1 MSTKL
6 FVGSLSWNTTDQM
19 LQDFFATVGNVVSAK
34 VIMDRQ
40 TGRSRGFGFVEYG
53 TGEEAEKAVQELNGK
68 ELDGRQISVNEARP
82 QENRTGGGGSFQGGR
97 GGGYGGGGRDDRRQ
111 GGRSDRY

>member
-19 LQDFFATVGNVVSAK
+19 LQDFFSSAGAVVSAK

-53 TGEEAEKAVQELNGK
+53 TEEEAQKAVQELNGK

-82 QENRTGGGGSFQGGR
+82 QENRGGGNFHGGR
-97 GGGYGGGGRDDRRQ
+97 GGGGGGYRDDRRQ
-111 GGRSDRY
+111 GRDDQY